1 MEILETPGVGPDPLP
16 WRRDADPLCVQ
27 PKAMTPP
34 CVKSCPQHQIIN
46 LITLTGGVVQRKHR
60 IQQQVFVRISFHRTA
75 GKLEDTTPRE
85 GCTTLHIT
93 HVSDRK
99 DRKVADGARKFRGGQ
114 LGGKGHFAAWK
125 APCRP
130 NAQPH
135 LLLEVY
141 CGESSCQI
149 NPLEIQEPYIA
160 SFCEPSPQWASS
172 TGNESWWR
180 SMRNLTLKKLMNGN
194 SRFPKASKLSSQ
206 TETPKWKWKA
216 PNAQG
221 FLVFDTEKPTLELLG
236 LLVKLWDQ
244 GAA

>member
-1 MEILETPGVGPDPLP
+1 MTFLGMEILETPGVGPDPLP

-46 LITLTGGVVQRKHR
+46 LITLTGGVVQRKHI

-114 LGGKGHFAAWK
+114 LGGKGHFAA
-125 APCRP
+125 
-130 NAQPH
+130 
-135 LLLEVY
+135 
-141 CGESSCQI
+141 
-149 NPLEIQEPYIA
+149 
-160 SFCEPSPQWASS
+160 
-172 TGNESWWR
+172 
-180 SMRNLTLKKLMNGN
+180 
-194 SRFPKASKLSSQ
+194 
-206 TETPKWKWKA
+206 
-216 PNAQG
+216 
-221 FLVFDTEKPTLELLG
+221 
-236 LLVKLWDQ
+236 
-244 GAA
+244 